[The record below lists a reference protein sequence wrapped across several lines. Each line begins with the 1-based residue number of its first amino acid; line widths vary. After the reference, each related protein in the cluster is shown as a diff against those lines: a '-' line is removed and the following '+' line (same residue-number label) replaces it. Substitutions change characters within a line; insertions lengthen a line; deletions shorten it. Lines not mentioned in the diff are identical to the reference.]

1 MNVIGDCEDRK
12 GTLQSLFYVK
22 VCDRSCVTNGE
33 GKGSRVLS
41 GVGQE
46 YTNFIEEEKSDAG
59 MTGRRVSCW
68 EVHRNQGLK

>member
-1 MNVIGDCEDRK
+1 M
-12 GTLQSLFYVK
+12 
-22 VCDRSCVTNGE
+22 TNGE

-46 YTNFIEEEKSDAG
+46 YTNFIEMEKSDAG